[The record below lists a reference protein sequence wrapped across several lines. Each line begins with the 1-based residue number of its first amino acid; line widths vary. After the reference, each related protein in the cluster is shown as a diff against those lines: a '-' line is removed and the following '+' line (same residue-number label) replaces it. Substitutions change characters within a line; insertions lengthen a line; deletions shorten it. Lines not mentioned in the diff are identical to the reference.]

1 MKLINGAKAG
11 TVALG
16 KEDIQTLVQIYD
28 DIVFGVLGLKDE
40 SAEGAD
46 TEVIDGLMQ
55 MIFEQ
60 RAAAKANKDWATSDH
75 IRDTLNKLGIKVKD
89 TKDGAEWSL

>member
-1 MKLINGAKAG
+1 
-11 TVALG
+11 
-16 KEDIQTLVQIYD
+16 
-28 DIVFGVLGLKDE
+28 
-40 SAEGAD
+40 
-46 TEVIDGLMQ
+46 

-60 RAAAKANKDWATSDH
+60 RATAKANKDWSTSDH